1 MSWRLGF
8 ELSSSSSTLSAGNGK
23 KSWRPSWQQVMA
35 NKIVEPDLSRWPGQ
49 VTRVGDTDV
58 DCYMGYRIES
68 ADVRSLGEIPN
79 GGEPRRGELVLKDAT
94 GAPHTLKVVADHAY
108 PIPDGSYTLICCD
121 ADGELP
127 IDIWVVGRLR
137 EDGTFEK
144 FSVFSSADDEEVKVR
159 KLGFEQVNTII
170 C

>member
-8 ELSSSSSTLSAGNGK
+8 EQSSSSSTLRAGTERSAGDRHGNKECRIRLSSLICLGGQGK
-23 KSWRPSWQQVMA
+23 LLGWRIKVSTAIAGSQGR
-35 NKIVEPDLSRWPGQ
+35 DYG
-49 VTRVGDTDV
+49 
-58 DCYMGYRIES
+58 
-68 ADVRSLGEIPN
+68 
-79 GGEPRRGELVLKDAT
+79 T
-94 GAPHTLKVVADHAY
+94 GAPHTVKIVADHAY

-127 IDIWVVGRLR
+127 ADIWVVGRLR

-144 FSVFSSADDEEVKVR
+144 VSVFSSAEDEEVKVR
-159 KLGFEQVNTII
+159 KLGLEQVNTIL